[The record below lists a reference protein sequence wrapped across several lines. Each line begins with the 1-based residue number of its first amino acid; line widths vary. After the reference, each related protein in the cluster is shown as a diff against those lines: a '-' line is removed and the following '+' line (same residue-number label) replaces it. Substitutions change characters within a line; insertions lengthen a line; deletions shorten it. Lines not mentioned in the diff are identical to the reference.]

1 MQMEEMMNERLR
13 EIGSALG
20 RGLIWAAI
28 WAPIAVLIGLLIV
41 DPDNSMDEMW
51 VAIGAYPGF
60 ICGVLFSVLVG
71 IAEPGRRIEDVSL
84 PRLAVWG
91 AAAGLLVGA
100 FPFAMGEA
108 TSEVPL
114 WLLASAVMGSIT
126 LMSAASAVGLAL
138 ISRSLRRR
146 QLQRA

>member
-1 MQMEEMMNERLR
+1 MNESLR
-13 EIGSALG
+13 GIGSAVG
-20 RGLIWAAI
+20 RGLIWAVI
-28 WAPIAVLIGLLIV
+28 WAPVAVAIGVLIV

-60 ICGVLFSVLVG
+60 ICGVLFSVLLG
-71 IAEPGRRIEDVSL
+71 AAEAGRRIDEVSL

-100 FPFAMGEA
+100 VPFAVGEA
-108 TSEVPL
+108 TSAVPL
-114 WLLASAVMGSIT
+114 WLLASTVMGTIT
-126 LMSAASAVGLAL
+126 VMSAASAVGSGWV
-138 ISRSLRRR
+138 SRSLRRR